1 MNEILKLL
9 SDIPILIVLIVFIIS
24 IIYTLT
30 QYIKVGKNLNIII
43 QFISNFKKSDL
54 NFRFKELDTWM
65 MSNPYVSLIWT
76 EFKNT
81 KIFLLQYKIF
91 KQLQTRYIF
100 SMKKLLLHQNSTIK

>member
-43 QFISNFKKSDL
+43 QFISNFKKA
-54 NFRFKELDTWM
+54 
-65 MSNPYVSLIWT
+65 I
-76 EFKNT
+76 
-81 KIFLLQYKIF
+81 
-91 KQLQTRYIF
+91 
-100 SMKKLLLHQNSTIK
+100 

>member
-43 QFISNFKKSDL
+43 QFISNFKK
-54 NFRFKELDTWM
+54 RFKFQIQRT
-65 MSNPYVSLIWT
+65 
-76 EFKNT
+76 
-81 KIFLLQYKIF
+81 
-91 KQLQTRYIF
+91 
-100 SMKKLLLHQNSTIK
+100 